1 MAGLCPLRV
10 LAADMKAIVLTGQRS
25 PNAGKNSA
33 TGPLPQALKPVA
45 GTPSLVRVVQA
56 LCAASRMEG
65 GLLAGPAAD
74 GGEQDRL
81 LAELTVGSG
90 FEWMVP
96 AEGPAESALAA
107 AERISSW
114 PVLLTAGDHALLTAA
129 MIDGFCAAAAQVE
142 ADLVAGLVPFA
153 LVQARFP
160 GMRRT
165 RLRFADGAYCGA
177 NLYYLAGPAAA
188 SGIAFWGQMQALR
201 KQPWRIA
208 ARLGWPVL
216 AAYALRSLPIDK
228 AFAAV
233 SEAAGCTVGWT
244 GLDDPLAAVD
254 VDSAADLAVAEE
266 VLQGR

>member
-1 MAGLCPLRV
+1 MAGLAALRI

-25 PNAGKNSA
+25 PNARRSSA
-33 TGPLPQALKPVA
+33 KGPPPQALRPVA

-56 LCAASRMEG
+56 LRAASRIEG

-74 GGEQDRL
+74 GGKHD
-81 LAELTVGSG
+81 ELVTELIVGSG
-90 FEWMVP
+90 FEWMAP
-96 AEGPAESALAA
+96 AEGPAQSALTA

-114 PVLLTAGDHALLTAA
+114 PVLLTTGDHALLTAA
-129 MIDGFCAAAAQVE
+129 MIDGFCAAAAEVE

-165 RLRFADGAYCGA
+165 CLRFADGAYCGA

-216 AAYALRSLPIDK
+216 VAYALRSLSIDK
-228 AFAAV
+228 AFAAI
-233 SEAAGCTVGWT
+233 SEAADCSVGWT

-254 VDSAADLAVAEE
+254 VDSAADLAVAEA